1 MEDIIGHI
9 LVGSGRAAIALGEV
23 CADAGKGIVR
33 GTIGAVKVAGDFML
47 DEVVEQVLERLVERE
62 KRKKKRIQ
70 RHVEKLKRYAWFKV
84 LYEDKRCREV
94 LNYNEAYRDLLSKRR
109 YIHKLIHKEDERKK
123 FIQRVRVDAKVNDV
137 IWDM

>member
-1 MEDIIGHI
+1 MEDIIGHV
-9 LVGSGRAAIALGEV
+9 LVGIGRAAIALGEA

-33 GTIGAVKVAGDFML
+33 GIVGVVKVAGDFML

-70 RHVEKLKRYAWFKV
+70 RHVEKLKRHAWFKV
-84 LYEDKRCREV
+84 LYEDKRCWEV
-94 LNYNEAYRDLLSKRR
+94 LNYNEAYGDLLSKRR

-123 FIQRVRVDAKVNDV
+123 FIQRVKIDAKVEE
-137 IWDM
+137 II